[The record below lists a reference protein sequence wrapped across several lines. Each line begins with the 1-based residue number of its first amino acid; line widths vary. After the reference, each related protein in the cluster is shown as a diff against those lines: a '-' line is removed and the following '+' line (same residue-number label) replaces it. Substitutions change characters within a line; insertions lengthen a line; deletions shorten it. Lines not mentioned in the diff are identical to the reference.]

1 MTYPAHLR
9 QFHIDRNTKA
19 FYKSQSFKKMWN
31 SFHDFTKKRAF
42 QEFILNLRG
51 KYRIP
56 QNGFTINGDSWTT
69 PPDEWTYEM
78 WDTEHKEIQ
87 SAIRGFCREQQIP
100 SKDWEFTIEQYLFFN
115 QMFISPEPNSHNMC
129 YITDMSTKQDSV
141 GQELND
147 DLITAYPVGLLI
159 SPYASQRDILAYV
172 KSIYRAEIAPL
183 QKKYKT
189 EGSLIG
195 KSRSKMAMTRK
206 RNELIWQNR
215 ERPLKE
221 IMEIVKKEFRTDIDV
236 GSIGKILS
244 LERKNRG

>member
-9 QFHIDRNTKA
+9 QFHLDRNTKA

-31 SFHDFTKKRAF
+31 SFYDSTKKKAF
-42 QEFILNLRG
+42 QTFILQLRG
-51 KYRIP
+51 KYKIP
-56 QNGFTINGDSWTT
+56 QNGFKINGNKWTT
-69 PPDEWTYEM
+69 PPAEWAYEM

-87 SAIRGFCREQQIP
+87 NAIKDFCRNQQIP
-100 SKDWEFTIEQYLFFN
+100 SKDWSFSIEQYLFFN
-115 QMFISPEPNSHNMC
+115 QIFISPEPNSHNVC
-129 YITDMSTKQDSV
+129 YITDISTKQDSL

-147 DLITAYPVGLLI
+147 DLTTAYPVGLLI

-172 KSIYRAEIAPL
+172 KDIYTTEIVPL
-183 QKKYKT
+183 QEKYKK

-195 KSRSKMAMTRK
+195 KSRGKMAITRK

-221 IMEIVKKEFRTDIDV
+221 IMEVVKKECGLDADV

-244 LERKNRG
+244 LERKARS

>member
-1 MTYPAHLR
+1 MSYPSHLD
-9 QFHIDRNTKA
+9 QFHRDRNTKA

-31 SFHDFTKKRAF
+31 SFYDSTKKKAF
-42 QEFILNLRG
+42 QEFISNLRG
-51 KYRIP
+51 KYKIP
-56 QNGFTINGDSWTT
+56 QTGFTINGDTWST
-69 PPDEWTYEM
+69 PPKEWVYEM
-78 WDTEHKEIQ
+78 WDAEHKEIQ
-87 SAIRGFCREQQIP
+87 GAIKEFCKSQQIP

-147 DLITAYPVGLLI
+147 DLTTAYPVGLLI

-172 KSIYRAEIAPL
+172 KSIYSTEIAPL
-183 QKKYKT
+183 QKKYKK

-195 KSRSKMAMTRK
+195 KSRGKMAIIRK
-206 RNELIWQNR
+206 RNELIWKNR
-215 ERPLKE
+215 ELPLKE
-221 IMEIVKKEFRTDIDV
+221 IMEVVKKECGLDVDI

-244 LERKNRG
+244 LERKARS